1 MQTSVF
7 CEVENGLTNFLFAE
21 SWKRISSGKLREN
34 VVFLIVRDTTLAG
47 QNNQTY
53 TKSIRSNSGT
63 MHYVKYSCSPNM
75 VGLQ

>member
-1 MQTSVF
+1 MGLRIF
-7 CEVENGLTNFLFAE
+7 CLQKFG
-21 SWKRISSGKLREN
+21 RISREKLREN
-34 VVFLIVRDTTLAG
+34 VIFLIVRDTTLAG

-53 TKSIRSNSGT
+53 TKSIRSNSVT